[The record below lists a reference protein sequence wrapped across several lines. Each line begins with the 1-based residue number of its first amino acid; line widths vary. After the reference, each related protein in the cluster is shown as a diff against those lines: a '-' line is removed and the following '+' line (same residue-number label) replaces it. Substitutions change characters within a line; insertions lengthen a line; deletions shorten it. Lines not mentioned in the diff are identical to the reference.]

1 MRTFMDKDF
10 LLENE
15 MAKTL
20 FRKYAEHQS
29 IYDYHNHLPPREI
42 AERRKYENLTQ
53 LWLAEDHYKWRA
65 MRVCG
70 VDERY
75 ITGSASEYEKFQK
88 WAEVMPQ
95 LAGCP
100 LHHWTHLE
108 LQRYFEIY
116 TPLTPQ
122 TAPAIWEETAEKL
135 KAYDAVSLLEK
146 MNIRVLCTTDD
157 PADALQWHRKIAAD
171 PTISFQVLPSFRPD
185 KYLGGNPDAERAL
198 CEKFGTDNLPEAL
211 EKALDY
217 FCANGCKVAD
227 HGFIRFSYLSGTQ
240 QARLMHL
247 LGRAYHARGVAMQL
261 HLGAI
266 RNQNPRIYEAI
277 GPDAGGD
284 SVGLTTDPF
293 QLGALLGDLAREN
306 SLPKTVL
313 YNLNPADN
321 AVFSTMAVSFAPNI
335 QFGAAWW
342 FNDTL
347 RGMRRQLSELME
359 NGLLANSIGMLTD
372 SRSFSS
378 FPRHEYYRR
387 ILCQKL
393 GELVEDGQYPVDEK
407 TLGRI
412 VEKVCGENAKAFFG
426 F

>member
-1 MRTFMDKDF
+1 
-10 LLENE
+10 
-15 MAKTL
+15 
-20 FRKYAEHQS
+20 
-29 IYDYHNHLPPREI
+29 
-42 AERRKYENLTQ
+42 
-53 LWLAEDHYKWRA
+53 
-65 MRVCG
+65 
-70 VDERY
+70 
-75 ITGSASEYEKFQK
+75 
-88 WAEVMPQ
+88 
-95 LAGCP
+95 
-100 LHHWTHLE
+100 
-108 LQRYFEIY
+108 
-116 TPLTPQ
+116 
-122 TAPAIWEETAEKL
+122 
-135 KAYDAVSLLEK
+135 
-146 MNIRVLCTTDD
+146 
-157 PADALQWHRKIAAD
+157 
-171 PTISFQVLPSFRPD
+171 
-185 KYLGGNPDAERAL
+185 
-198 CEKFGTDNLPEAL
+198 
-211 EKALDY
+211 
-217 FCANGCKVAD
+217 
-227 HGFIRFSYLSGTQ
+227 
-240 QARLMHL
+240 MHL

-407 TLGRI
+407 DARKNRREGLRGKRQSVLRLLKDRRKKLARCSGFIKTAPDMASHIGSSFCVFRSLCRGGMFRNAPHRPGGMHPLYGDPMRIRRCPWGDVGITLRTLRMD
-412 VEKVCGENAKAFFG
+412 VRMFQKHHSSRPT
-426 F
+426 